1 MKSWKSHHQDAE
13 WGSKMP
19 TACSHLFTPGLQHR
33 DIVDAPLQHVCAY
46 AEDTNIVCLSR
57 LGVTASFPK
66 EFRVAGIPGSEIR

>member
-33 DIVDAPLQHVCAY
+33 DRCPLQHVCAH
-46 AEDTNIVCLSR
+46 AEDTNIVWPQQTRSNCLLPPRNS
-57 LGVTASFPK
+57 VS
-66 EFRVAGIPGSEIR
+66 